1 MIEHFILWV
10 VWFLVNHLEMRPN
23 QENHAPP
30 TAGTSSFSRRVF
42 MIVCAIIGLI
52 IARNFFTR
60 DYTRET
66 KSFLTS
72 IGRADAIENVVPKTI
87 TDMQLER
94 KKQLNVFD
102 QLVANMTVVMEEYKG
117 LRADINRLQ
126 AATGVKPANATESL
140 WQYVETIVAEK
151 AIIRLGI
158 WEHSISSIS
167 GYWGNKM
174 AGYLSAIDLISISE

>member
-1 MIEHFILWV
+1 
-10 VWFLVNHLEMRPN
+10 
-23 QENHAPP
+23 
-30 TAGTSSFSRRVF
+30 
-42 MIVCAIIGLI
+42 MIVCAIICLI

-72 IGRADAIENVVPKTI
+72 IGRADAIDNVVPKTI

-126 AATGVKPANATESL
+126 AATGVKPVNATESL
-140 WQYVETIVAEK
+140 
-151 AIIRLGI
+151 
-158 WEHSISSIS
+158 
-167 GYWGNKM
+167 
-174 AGYLSAIDLISISE
+174 

>member
-1 MIEHFILWV
+1 
-10 VWFLVNHLEMRPN
+10 
-23 QENHAPP
+23 
-30 TAGTSSFSRRVF
+30 
-42 MIVCAIIGLI
+42 MIVRAIIGLI

-126 AATGVKPANATESL
+126 AATGVKPVNATESL
-140 WQYVETIVAEK
+140 
-151 AIIRLGI
+151 
-158 WEHSISSIS
+158 
-167 GYWGNKM
+167 
-174 AGYLSAIDLISISE
+174 

>member
-1 MIEHFILWV
+1 
-10 VWFLVNHLEMRPN
+10 MRPN
-23 QENHAPP
+23 QENNAPP
-30 TAGTSSFSRRVF
+30 MAGTSSFSRRVF

-72 IGRADAIENVVPKTI
+72 IGRADAIDNVVPKTI

-94 KKQLNVFD
+94 KKQMNVFD

-117 LRADINRLQ
+117 LRADVNRLNSVNGIK
-126 AATGVKPANATESL
+126 TVNTTEL
-140 WQYVETIVAEK
+140 
-151 AIIRLGI
+151 L
-158 WEHSISSIS
+158 
-167 GYWGNKM
+167 
-174 AGYLSAIDLISISE
+174 